1 MPGVDAGA
9 RTWSE
14 LYPAV
19 SADANAGR
27 TRTRFIRVGEPGPD
41 GAIVVV
47 SMSHECGDV
56 FPSSETGRQI
66 TSTGAAHKND
76 EERERANAAWFALER
91 TQ

>member
-1 MPGVDAGA
+1 
-9 RTWSE
+9 
-14 LYPAV
+14 
-19 SADANAGR
+19 
-27 TRTRFIRVGEPGPD
+27 
-41 GAIVVV
+41 
-47 SMSHECGDV
+47 MSHECGDV